1 MLENWQTLNYLQK
14 NVNHTSSRSQD
25 DKTEDSCHE
34 RQGCGEGES
43 SVSEGKYY
51 RRNNSKFRNIK
62 PTFNQAQIQS
72 SRAGRGR
79 FNAKSTRNKCKG
91 ENLIQFIF
99 FQ

>member
-25 DKTEDSCHE
+25 DETEDSCHE

-51 RRNNSKFRNIK
+51 RNDSKFRNI
-62 PTFNQAQIQS
+62 TNLQSGSDSVIQS
-72 SRAGRGR
+72 WKR
-79 FNAKSTRNKCKG
+79 KIQCKVNQ
-91 ENLIQFIF
+91 E
-99 FQ
+99 